1 MSSYTIFRRPGDE
14 PEKSVFVK
22 DGLSAPALLF
32 TVLWALWHRMWVV
45 AAIMLALMAALTLAV
60 QSAGLNEAVAV
71 AIDIALGFL
80 IGLEAATL
88 RSWSLQRA
96 GFAEVGVIEAS
107 SQENAELK
115 YFHAVAPPDTVA
127 DIRAPLRPQ
136 TASQSDPLGLF
147 GNV

>member
-1 MSSYTIFRRPGDE
+1 MTSYTIFRRPGDGA
-14 PEKSVFVK
+14 EKAVFVK
-22 DGLSAPALLF
+22 DGFSAPALLF

-71 AIDIALGFL
+71 AADIALGFL
-80 IGLEAATL
+80 IGLEGATL

-107 SQENAELK
+107 SLENAELK
-115 YFHAVAPPDTVA
+115 YFHAVAPAAAVA
-127 DIRAPLRPQ
+127 TFPAPLRPAA
-136 TASQSDPLGLF
+136 TSQSDPLGLF